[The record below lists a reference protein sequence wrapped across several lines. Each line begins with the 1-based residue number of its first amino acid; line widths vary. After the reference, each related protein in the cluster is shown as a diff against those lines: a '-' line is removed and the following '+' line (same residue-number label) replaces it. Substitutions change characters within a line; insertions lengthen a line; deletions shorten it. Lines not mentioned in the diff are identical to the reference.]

1 MATHCTRCGRFLEAT
16 VKNPVIALSTGTYD
30 YDCYKLLQVDREEAV
45 AKERE
50 VEEEKAAE
58 VAARRF
64 AASIARSE
72 RMKARWAAKKG
83 VT

>member
-30 YDCYKLLQVDREEAV
+30 YDCYKLLQDDREKEIEA
-45 AKERE
+45 ERAAA
-50 VEEEKAAE
+50 EEKAAE